1 MPKYGT
7 PGVYIEERNAFPNS
21 IVEVATAIPVFIG
34 YTEFALDN
42 SGSIIN
48 TPLRISSMADFV
60 KHFGLA
66 PKASFKFKPTDNSG
80 FSLSR
85 IDNYNF
91 YNAIRFFFSN
101 GGGPCYIISVGNYSE
116 DITKQRLSAG
126 ISAAS
131 KAHEVT
137 MLIIPE
143 AVNLKSADDCYVIQ
157 QQMLKHCSELQNRI
171 AILDIYNGYKKRSND
186 EDDIITVFREKI
198 GLNSLSYGTSY
209 YPWLN
214 TTIVSDSEVDFSNI
228 TNGLDDFKNAL
239 IAEAPKL
246 KNEIDKIV
254 KDVSHDELLA
264 VDKLF
269 KSQSKLYNDV
279 MAEIRRQLNI
289 LPPSSAMGGVYTM
302 MDNTRGVWKAP
313 ANVTLSNV
321 VNSVVSISESDQEDL
336 NVPLN
341 GMAVNAL
348 RNFPGEGTLVLG
360 ARTLDG
366 NSQDWRYVNVHRTVI
381 MIEESIKNAAKLF
394 VFEQNDQNTWSALKS
409 MIDYFLLS
417 LWKRGSLVGSSPAD
431 SFSVRVGLI
440 ETMTQEDVLNGILR
454 VSVLVAPVRP
464 AEFIQISIVQ
474 QLQKAN

>member
-7 PGVYIEERNAFPNS
+7 PGVYIEEKNAFPNS
-21 IVEVATAIPVFIG
+21 IVEAATAIPVFVG

-48 TPLRISSMADFV
+48 TPLRINSMADFV

-91 YNAIRFFFSN
+91 YNAVRFFFSN

-131 KAHEVT
+131 KADEAT

-143 AVNLKSADDCYVIQ
+143 AVNLKKADDCYVIQ

-171 AILDIYNGYKKRSND
+171 AILDIYDGYKKRSND
-186 EDDIITVFREKI
+186 ENDIVTVFRERI
-198 GLNSLSYGTSY
+198 GSNSLSYGASY
-209 YPWLN
+209 YPWVN
-214 TTIVSDSEVDFSNI
+214 TTIVSNSEVDFSNI
-228 TNGLDDFKNAL
+228 TEGLEDFRKIL
-239 IAEAPKL
+239 IAENPKL
-246 KNEIDKIV
+246 KTETDKIV

-269 KSQSKLYNDV
+269 KSQSKLYNDI

-321 VNSVVSISESDQEDL
+321 TNSVVTISDSDQEDL

-348 RNFPGEGTLVLG
+348 RNFPGEGTLVWG

-366 NSQDWRYVNVHRTVI
+366 NSQDWRYVNVRRTVI
-381 MIEESIKNAAKLF
+381 MIEESIKNIAKVF

-409 MIDYFLLS
+409 MINNFLLS
-417 LWKRGSLVGSSPAD
+417 LWKRGSLVGSSPDD

-440 ETMTQEDVLNGILR
+440 ETMTNEDILNGILR
-454 VSVLVAPVRP
+454 ISVLVAPVRP
-464 AEFIQISIVQ
+464 AEFVQISIVQ